1 MDKKTVSLVLGSGGA
16 RGLAHIGV
24 IRCLNELGY
33 DIKYISGTSIGA
45 LIGGIYAAGKLD
57 EYEHWVK
64 ELDRTDVVR
73 LLDISFSRG
82 ALFKGEKIIGVL
94 RKLVGDRNIEDLS
107 IGYTAVATDLNTE
120 KEIWL
125 NQGPLFDAIKA
136 SVAVPMVFEPVKI
149 GKRLLVDGGLV
160 NPIPIAPTLN
170 DDSDITIVV
179 DINAPAEGIDL
190 EPVQL
195 SEDKDNHSE
204 YRIKLVKFIEDMFS
218 SNDQTQDDIPGF
230 YDLLM
235 RSMDAMQTTIANF
248 RMAAYKPDVIIHIP
262 RDASDFFEFYNANRL
277 IEFGYQ
283 RTKDTLK
290 KMGQ

>member
-16 RGLAHIGV
+16 RGLTHIGV

-33 DIKYISGTSIGA
+33 EIKYISGTSIGA

-73 LLDISFSRG
+73 LLDLSFSRG
-82 ALFKGEKIIGVL
+82 ALFKGDKIIEVL
-94 RKLVGDRNIEDLS
+94 RQLVGDRNIEDLS
-107 IGYTAVATDLNTE
+107 VGYTAVATDLNTE
-120 KEIWL
+120 REIWL
-125 NQGPLFDAIKA
+125 NQGSLFDAIKA

-170 DDSDITIVV
+170 DDSDMTIVV
-179 DINAPAEGIDL
+179 DLNAPAEGIEL
-190 EPVQL
+190 KEVE
-195 SEDKDNHSE
+195 SDKENNFHSE
-204 YRIKLVKFIEDMFS
+204 YRKKLAVFIEDLFS
-218 SNDQTQDDIPGF
+218 SDEDANEDVPGF

-235 RSMDAMQTTIANF
+235 RSMDTMQTTIANF
-248 RMAAYKPDVIIHIP
+248 RMAAYKPDIIIHVP
-262 RDASDFFEFYNANRL
+262 RDICDFFEFYKASRL
-277 IEFGYQ
+277 IDFGYK
-283 RTKDTLK
+283 RSKDSLNTVI
-290 KMGQ
+290 Q